1 MVAFDKT
8 QQFQV
13 TNVQVTDMDATLTLD
28 NSFSTRQVSSQVR
41 SLQWLSGQE
50 YAIAATDTEV
60 KNIFVSDK
68 L

>member
-50 YAIAATDTEV
+50 YAIAATDNEV
-60 KNIFVSDK
+60 KNIFCV
-68 L
+68 

>member
-1 MVAFDKT
+1 MVAFNKT

-50 YAIAATDTEV
+50 YAIAATDNEV
-60 KNIFVSDK
+60 KIIFCV
-68 L
+68 